1 MNLLLGKQGLLSV
14 MSPSTLVFCF
24 LRLRDQ
30 TKTPTA
36 LTGGPFSYS
45 EVDTLCL
52 ISIASFI
59 DPPAKV
65 FLVIEGKGGGFSCCC
80 HMHMNMYKKW

>member
-1 MNLLLGKQGLLSV
+1 MNLLLGKQGVLSV

-36 LTGGPFSYS
+36 LTGGPISYS
-45 EVDTLCL
+45 EVNALCL

-59 DPPAKV
+59 DHPHHPRRQGV
-65 FLVIEGKGGGFSCCC
+65 SGDRRGGGSSLVAAICI
-80 HMHMNMYKKW
+80 

>member
-1 MNLLLGKQGLLSV
+1 MNLLLGKQGVLSV

-36 LTGGPFSYS
+36 LTGGPISYS
-45 EVDTLCL
+45 EVNALCL

-59 DPPAKV
+59 DPTPRRQGV
-65 FLVIEGKGGGFSCCC
+65 SGDRRGGGGVLLLLPYAYE
-80 HMHMNMYKKW
+80 HV